1 MTAHERSKREEQTKL
16 YWRLVR
22 TMARDV
28 YRSDGC
34 SGVPD
39 FRVDSCL
46 EHDLFFRSGRRW
58 AVVETREVET
68 LVDEPQ
74 TLDDQLPT
82 LHGGEVE
89 TLGGEST
96 TVPRLMAFEIV
107 TRDWANERFRY
118 VNQRMSY
125 FGRWSPMAWWRWLGV
140 TYLPFSSDTWYR
152 YRTEGTFDD
161 ITAAHLWRP
170 EKETHRG
177 PI

>member
-28 YRSDGC
+28 YRSDGG
-34 SGVPD
+34 SGEPD

-58 AVVETREVET
+58 AV
-68 LVDEPQ
+68 
-74 TLDDQLPT
+74 
-82 LHGGEVE
+82 HGGE
-89 TLGGEST
+89 
-96 TVPRLMAFEIV
+96 LMAFEIV

-170 EKETHRG
+170 EKETHRE